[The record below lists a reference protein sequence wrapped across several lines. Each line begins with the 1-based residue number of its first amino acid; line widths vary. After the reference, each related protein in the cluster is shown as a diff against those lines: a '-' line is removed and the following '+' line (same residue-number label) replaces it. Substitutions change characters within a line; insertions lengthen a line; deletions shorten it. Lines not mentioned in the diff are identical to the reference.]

1 MIQALKS
8 FSVRSL
14 TVKGF
19 KGFADETTFSFGD
32 MNTITGHN
40 GQGKTSIADAIA
52 FAITGV
58 PFYGGAKLDHL
69 YCQNTRDI
77 LVDMEFT
84 DETGAVRRLTRQR
97 VNDNMDILL
106 DGCRITQRDLTVM
119 FMERDLFL
127 SMFNPRYFID
137 VLGSK
142 GRDLLERYLP
152 EVPHE
157 KIMSALSSHD
167 RELLENQQ
175 FLSAEAFAKKLREEI
190 SQLDRDIIYN
200 QGKRDLQ
207 ADQMEVCTGRLA
219 EKQQRHA
226 QLTAEANELEARR
239 TTGFDGSSLN
249 VYPAAGTD
257 RNYTD
262 LLLGDA
268 SLFTQASGTYESG
281 FDRGVRIHPEK
292 GTFELAV
299 RLKGQL
305 RQAALRLRWFA
316 WRAEEHASHQL
327 PAGTLL
333 RLEPDVTRVAPG
345 AEVNFIPVF
354 EQGLGAPCD
363 FLIPDKQSGVIT
375 ENGIYT
381 APEKDGLYQVCAQI
395 KDRPETRVNA
405 FVIVRRWMEGAE
417 HAAGSL

>member
-1 MIQALKS
+1 
-8 FSVRSL
+8 
-14 TVKGF
+14 
-19 KGFADETTFSFGD
+19 

-190 SQLDRDIIYN
+190 SQLDRDMIYN

-207 ADQMEVCTGRLA
+207 ADQIKERTGQLT

-226 QLTAEANELEARR
+226 HLTAEADEMEARR

-249 VYPAAGTD
+249 EKLADLYVRHEELLKEPSDGPELTQEVDAQIQAAAQALEQIRGSQFLFDSAQPLPLLWGEQTILQIQFGILNL
-257 RNYTD
+257 RVEPVD
-262 LLLGDA
+262 LLLA
-268 SLFTQASGTYESG
+268 LRAFILRVLHHAAALLFQCRKRGQASDEP
-281 FDRGVRIHPEK
+281 GVH
-292 GTFELAV
+292 LALQ
-299 RLKGQL
+299 RDENH
-305 RQAALRLRWFA
+305 RR
-316 WRAEEHASHQL
+316 S
-327 PAGTLL
+327 
-333 RLEPDVTRVAPG
+333 
-345 AEVNFIPVF
+345 
-354 EQGLGAPCD
+354 QGL
-363 FLIPDKQSGVIT
+363 L
-375 ENGIYT
+375 
-381 APEKDGLYQVCAQI
+381 QI
-395 KDRPETRVNA
+395 R
-405 FVIVRRWMEGAE
+405 
-417 HAAGSL
+417 L